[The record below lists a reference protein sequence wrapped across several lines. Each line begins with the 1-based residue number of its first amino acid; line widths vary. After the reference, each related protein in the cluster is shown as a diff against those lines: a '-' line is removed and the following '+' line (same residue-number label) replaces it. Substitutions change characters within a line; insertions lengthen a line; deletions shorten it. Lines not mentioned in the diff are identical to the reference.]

1 MANALRLMLDRY
13 ISEQPKAN
21 KLSLPLDR
29 NLGDITRY
37 TYVFADALPLR
48 MERLAID
55 RPSANVLTLSIRQPL
70 GTVAPKLYFISSSLP
85 LPLSVSFSDQPAPN
99 ELPLNMSRR
108 LGTVVGVPIAPPVDN
123 EDVALVVNAIAD
135 MVPTASAK
143 VAINADSDV
152 GVEIVAVADMA
163 PTASALISSEQI
175 AVAIEIAATAT
186 LNPTASATASYD
198 SNNPSVGMLNISS
211 NIQNAKLQGVGRQS
225 GFENNANLTKS
236 VSADWQQSKIISTN
250 NQAQFESNE
259 QLISNRQLSFE
270 QSKLIG
276 DSSKQGAEYQT
287 FIASKST
294 LKTENAKRISHSSW
308 YSFEAMAK
316 RQIDRM
322 LGAEYAELITDR
334 LDTSSDYNRLTALS
348 YDMRHEFARLPYS
361 KLRYVP
367 PPLSQTVI
375 LKEQVIE
382 GWECGTGA
390 LRHYVYNDELALPM
404 HRRIADRALSSSLAI
419 PMTMPRGVLL
429 LSAEDADA
437 MEIRP
442 CKRKTL
448 GVNPTLD
455 VVTCKPKV
463 FGKASSVA
471 VNAQSML
478 NATAWLE
485 LLIGEKGEAY
495 NKGVIFVTN
504 SVSLVRSDD
513 GREIKMLGFS
523 VGIDSNSY
531 TWSFNATVPLSE
543 LSKVNTAYEQQ
554 IGVEFTCN
562 GNLWRF
568 ILDSCDDSVSFGE
581 SSLTIKGKSRAM
593 LLASPYSSQRGF
605 KYDTPMSA
613 RQIAEDELNRFG
625 VPSGFTLDWQL
636 AGVNGW
642 NVPANTYSYSN
653 KTPINSL
660 QWIAEAA
667 GGFIN
672 AHMSEDIIHVLAHYP
687 TPSWEWAAQ
696 TPSIELPISLITSR
710 SRGRV
715 NKPAYNGVTIY
726 GENDGGIGAL
736 IKRTGTSGGY
746 QPPMVTSDLI
756 TDQDAAISRGKMIL
770 SETGDIG
777 NIGISMP
784 LVADIGVLKPST
796 LIGVNDGESWV
807 GMVRGTTITGRLSSN
822 RALEI
827 DQSIDVERHF
837 DKEVVSG

>member
-1 MANALRLMLDRY
+1 MSNQLRLLLERY
-13 ISEQPKAN
+13 IAVQPNAN
-21 KLSLPLDR
+21 KLALPLDR

-37 TYVFADALPLR
+37 KYVLAHALPLR
-48 MERLAID
+48 LERLSSEQ
-55 RPSANVLTLSIRQPL
+55 PSASALNLIMMQPL
-70 GTVAPKLYFISSSLP
+70 GTIAPPLYFISSSLP
-85 LPLSVSFSDQPAPN
+85 LPLTVAVSEQPLSNA
-99 ELPLNMSRR
+99 LPLGMTRR
-108 LGTVVGVPIAPPVDN
+108 LGTVVGAPVTPPDIIDGVNITANGIAVLTPIANASVSVSD
-123 EDVALVVNAIAD
+123 DDKVSISVTAIAD
-135 MVPTASAK
+135 LTPVANATVIAESLD
-143 VAINADSDV
+143 VAIT
-152 GVEIVAVADMA
+152 I
-163 PTASALISSEQI
+163 TAA
-175 AVAIEIAATAT
+175 AT
-186 LNPTASATASYD
+186 LNPVASAAVSYD
-198 SNNPSVGMLNISS
+198 SNNPSLVMFGVSS
-211 NIQNAKLQGVGRQS
+211 DMQNAKLQGIDKRS
-225 GFENNANLTKS
+225 GFENNDSLKHDVN
-236 VSADWQQSKIISTN
+236 ADWQQSKLVGADI
-250 NQAQFESNE
+250 QAQFEANE
-259 QLISNRQLSFE
+259 QLSSSSQVLFE

-287 FIASKST
+287 FIASKSK
-294 LKTENAKRISHSSW
+294 LKYEQSKLVGQGQW
-308 YSFEAMAK
+308 YGFEAMAK
-316 RQIDRM
+316 RQIERAIKGENGELLTDK
-322 LGAEYAELITDR
+322 LSTYSEYGKLLNNRTDFLIET
-334 LDTSSDYNRLTALS
+334 
-348 YDMRHEFARLPYS
+348 ARLPFS

-375 LKEQVIE
+375 LKEQIIE
-382 GWECGTGA
+382 GWECGSGA

-404 HRRIADRALSSSLAI
+404 TRRIADRGASSSLAM
-419 PMTMPRGVLL
+419 PMTMPSGVLM
-429 LSAEDADA
+429 LSAADADA
-437 MEIRP
+437 METYP

-448 GVNPTLD
+448 AVNPSLD
-455 VVTCKPKV
+455 VTLCQPKV
-463 FGKASSVA
+463 FGKSAGIA
-471 VNAQSML
+471 VNSQATL
-478 NATAWLE
+478 NAIAWLS
-485 LLIGEKGEAY
+485 LLIGEQGEAY

-531 TWSFNATVPLSE
+531 AWSFSATVPLSE
-543 LSKVNTAYEQQ
+543 LSKVDTAHEQR

-568 ILDSCDDSVSFGE
+568 ILDDCSDSVSFGE

-593 LLASPYSSQRGF
+593 LLAHPYATQRGF
-605 KYDTPMSA
+605 KFDTAMSA
-613 RQIAEDELNRFG
+613 RQIADAELNRNG
-625 VPSGFTLDWQL
+625 VASGFTLGWQL

-642 NVPANTYSYSN
+642 NVPANTYSYTG

-672 AHMSEDIIHVLAHYP
+672 ADMSADILHVLAHYP
-687 TPSWEWAAQ
+687 IPSWEWAAQ
-696 TPSIELPISLITSR
+696 TPSINLPMSLITSR

-726 GENDGGIGAL
+726 GENDNGIGAL

-746 QPPMVTSDLI
+746 QPPMVTSDLM
-756 TDQDAAISRGKMIL
+756 TDTAAAISRGKMIL
-770 SETGDIG
+770 SDTGDIG

-837 DKEVVSG
+837 DKETV